1 MRAFIALQLPQ
12 DFIHASSELAHKLSG
27 TLRGRYL
34 AMRGISFDGRPFK
47 AHCRSFE
54 T

>member
-12 DFIHASSELAHKLSG
+12 VFIRASSELAHKLSG

-34 AMRGISFDGRPFK
+34 AIRGISFAGHPFK